1 MELSHAVVLRCQ
13 PKLWRASQDEKGR
26 NVSPQLGE
34 LIELVWLVIK
44 LLYLLGTDKTFLFG
58 SELKEFLSIP
68 PFLTAINHVAWSI
81 WVFKF
86 VSTGLKMSLFAG
98 MKMSIFSGKKRTRWP
113 FGGHRVG
120 WFSDYHCSQDSSI
133 LSRMR

>member
-1 MELSHAVVLRCQ
+1 MELSHAVVVRCQ

-26 NVSPQLGE
+26 NVYPQLGE

-81 WVFKF
+81 WGFKF
-86 VSTGLKMSLFAG
+86 SNSGESVPYDFAFNT
-98 MKMSIFSGKKRTRWP
+98 IF
-113 FGGHRVG
+113 FH
-120 WFSDYHCSQDSSI
+120 SSNNTLEI
-133 LSRMR
+133 SWLATFYSAIATP